1 MNRWMLI
8 ALLALG
14 AAGLSLRA
22 YAAPAAKDEAPEV
35 KVKLEDPPK
44 VVPDTIKKEVGSEPR
59 PKTAGTQPA
68 VTVGSVA
75 YDPSAPAAHNPCYDQ
90 KGLWPEDV
98 KKTAYY
104 KEKWEPA
111 RLLVWAKRGNFKGPV
126 ASPENW
132 LEYLRDGSAGQ
143 PPTKG
148 PDAKTDVVF
157 PDGNY
162 TVEGPGG
169 WEQWGTFS
177 VRHLTQGKGVRLNVR
192 DPAIVGNFW
201 QFEGPRGW
209 HIMEPRWVG
218 NKHAFARNE
227 NRLTVGFKIPSV
239 NKTEGASVEFLG
251 FWNDQDGWVIQNGVM
266 ILGPD
271 TTFRCGDRHVLN
283 VEEAGTLIMMSGSTF
298 QLTQRRNMW
307 RDLYIKGKFL
317 AETPERPLTRD
328 AAIYLNDK
336 TGGQV
341 ISNTYK
347 GGILLCPQ
355 GSMAVNSAD
364 PTKARLVFAL
374 AKYPPPGNADE
385 QAKRKESEKTGKID
399 MALYGKV
406 DFNGVEFNDI
416 RTGGIEITG
425 QAVRAGWK
433 NVFYGKNNEGEPD
446 TLFTVTPN
454 PANK

>member
-1 MNRWMLI
+1 MSTKRAQFLSFAMV
-8 ALLALG
+8 LLAC
-14 AAGLSLRA
+14 AAIA
-22 YAAPAAKDEAPEV
+22 AAAPAA
-35 KVKLEDPPK
+35 
-44 VVPDTIKKEVGSEPR
+44 SEP
-59 PKTAGTQPA
+59 AA
-68 VTVGSVA
+68 A
-75 YDPSAPAAHNPCYDQ
+75 YDIKAPSAHNPCYDRP
-90 KGLWPEDV
+90 GLWPEDV

-111 RLLVWAKRGNFKGPV
+111 RVLVWARKGNFKGPV
-126 ASPENW
+126 DSPENW
-132 LEYLRDGSAGQ
+132 TEYLPDGSAGK
-143 PPTKG
+143 PATKG

-177 VRHLTQGKGVRLNVR
+177 VRHLTQGKGIRLNVR

-201 QFEGPRGW
+201 QFDGPAGFL
-209 HIMEPRWVG
+209 IMEPRWVG

-227 NRLTVGFKIPSV
+227 NRRTFGFKIPSV

-251 FWNDQDGWVIQNGVM
+251 FWNNADGWNVNNGVM
-266 ILGPD
+266 ILGPEVI
-271 TTFRCGDRHVLN
+271 FLGGDRHLLN
-283 VEEAGTLIMMSGSTF
+283 VEETGTLIMMSGSTF
-298 QLTQRRNMW
+298 QVYQRMKILK
-307 RDLYIKGKFL
+307 DLYIKGKFL
-317 AETPERPLTRD
+317 AGTPERPLTRD
-328 AAIYLNDK
+328 ATIYLNDK
-336 TGGQV
+336 TSGKV
-341 ISNTYK
+341 IPGNYK
-347 GGILLCPQ
+347 GGMMLYPK

-374 AKYPPPGNADE
+374 AKYPPPGNANE
-385 QAKRKESEKTGKID
+385 QAKRKESEKTGRID

-406 DFNGVEFNDI
+406 DFNGVEFNDV

-433 NVFYGKNNEGEPD
+433 NVFYGKNNAGEPD

-454 PANK
+454 PTNIR

>member
-1 MNRWMLI
+1 MRTKRAQFLGFAMV
-8 ALLALG
+8 LLAC
-14 AAGLSLRA
+14 AAIA
-22 YAAPAAKDEAPEV
+22 AAAPAA
-35 KVKLEDPPK
+35 
-44 VVPDTIKKEVGSEPR
+44 SEP
-59 PKTAGTQPA
+59 AA
-68 VTVGSVA
+68 A
-75 YDPSAPAAHNPCYDQ
+75 YDIKAPSAHNPCYDRP
-90 KGLWPEDV
+90 GLWPEDV

-111 RLLVWAKRGNFKGPV
+111 RVLVWARKGNFKGPV
-126 ASPENW
+126 DSPENW
-132 LEYLRDGSAGQ
+132 TEYLPDGSAGK
-143 PPTKG
+143 PATKG

-177 VRHLTQGKGVRLNVR
+177 VRHLTQGKGIRLNVR

-201 QFEGPRGW
+201 QFDGPAGFL
-209 HIMEPRWVG
+209 IMEPRWVG

-227 NRLTVGFKIPSV
+227 NRRTFGFKIPSV

-251 FWNDQDGWVIQNGVM
+251 FWNNADGWNVNNGVM
-266 ILGPD
+266 ILGPEVI
-271 TTFRCGDRHVLN
+271 FLGGDRHLLN
-283 VEEAGTLIMMSGSTF
+283 VEETGTLIMMSGSTF
-298 QLTQRRNMW
+298 QVYQRMKILK
-307 RDLYIKGKFL
+307 DLYIKGKFL
-317 AETPERPLTRD
+317 AGTPERPLTRD
-328 AAIYLNDK
+328 ATIYLNDK
-336 TGGQV
+336 TSGKV
-341 ISNTYK
+341 IPGNYK
-347 GGILLCPQ
+347 GGMMLYPK

-374 AKYPPPGNADE
+374 AKYPPPGNANE
-385 QAKRKESEKTGKID
+385 QAKRKESEKTGRID

-406 DFNGVEFNDI
+406 DFNGVEFNDV

-433 NVFYGKNNEGEPD
+433 NVFYGKNNAGEPD

-454 PANK
+454 PTNIR